1 MYVYKNLGC
10 KNCML
15 FSLYINIQTIQC
27 FCQGLRLAKLKMLV
41 AVILKRFC
49 LKMQT
54 QLTFSILISLL
65 LQSYNGWRS
74 TLPNRLL
81 PNSLVMIGRKLDFIL
96 QQYTCAA
103 YFQLKILRAFYSSP
117 LQILSFYKKISGEH
131 RCCCT
136 SYSLNRFGFQN
147 RETRK
152 RLALSY
158 FPQN

>member
-1 MYVYKNLGC
+1 
-10 KNCML
+10 
-15 FSLYINIQTIQC
+15 
-27 FCQGLRLAKLKMLV
+27 MLV

-158 FPQN
+158 FPQNWKKRPKYSKCLLEGVPPSYCRAFSESGALQGKAMGCF